1 LAVRTVPRR
10 SAVSE
15 LSDLLDSP
23 EIAAL
28 IAELDA
34 LNWTGQKGYGARA
47 LVGACLVKTLYAIPT
62 WTRTAALI
70 AEHRAL
76 ADVLGDTP
84 SHWACYRFAT
94 KLRAHSP
101 LVEATLGAIVSA
113 LRAELPEYGKDVA
126 IDASDLTAYANGQ
139 RYLSKNGPERQRYSD
154 PDASWGHRSAVSTR
168 KGGGFY
174 GYRVHAAVCARTGL
188 PLAWQVRS
196 AREHESLFV
205 AALLDTLRHRGFQPE
220 TAALDMGYDNNRVYA
235 ECEECNVAPVIPLRQ
250 TPEVKRGNHGAPTC
264 EHGTW
269 TFAGANYKRRATQ
282 WRCPTGQC
290 APKSVWIKADRLRPI
305 IPRETR
311 RWREL
316 YRGRAAVEREF
327 GRLKHEYGLSPVRVR
342 GLGRV
347 ALHADLVMLA
357 RLSQALAR
365 ARVVSLAA

>member
-1 LAVRTVPRR
+1 VPSIAGRTVPRR

-15 LSDLLDSP
+15 LSNLLDSS
-23 EIAAL
+23 EVFAL
-28 IAELDA
+28 VAELDG
-34 LNWTGQKGYGARA
+34 LRWTGQKGYGARA
-47 LVGACLVKTLYAIPT
+47 LVGACLVKSLYAIPT

-76 ADVLGDTP
+76 ADVLGGTP
-84 SHWACYRFAT
+84 SQWACYRFCR
-94 KLRAHSP
+94 KLREHSHALADFP
-101 LVEATLGAIVSA
+101 STGWTWPWTAPTCPPTRTGSATSQRTGRSASGTPTRTPPGAIAPLSPPGRAAGSTATASTPPSA
-113 LRAELPEYGKDVA
+113 PAP
-126 IDASDLTAYANGQ
+126 
-139 RYLSKNGPERQRYSD
+139 
-154 PDASWGHRSAVSTR
+154 
-168 KGGGFY
+168 
-174 GYRVHAAVCARTGL
+174 GYRSPGRC
-188 PLAWQVRS
+188 S

-205 AALLDTLRHRGFQPE
+205 AALLDTLRRRGFQPE

-250 TPEVKRGNHGAPTC
+250 TPDVKRGRHGAPTC
-264 EHGTW
+264 EHGAW
-269 TFAGANYKRRATQ
+269 TFAGADFKNRRTK
-282 WRCPTGQC
+282 WRCPTGEC
-290 APKSVWIKADRLRPI
+290 APKSVWIKATRLRPI

-357 RLSQALAR
+357 RLAQALAR
-365 ARVVSLAA
+365 AQAVPLAA